1 MKRHMPVLC
10 ICLVLL
16 SVTLSGCGQ
25 STATAAAEQVAG
37 GNARN
42 GEHLIFTYGCGTC
55 HVIPGI
61 AGAIGTAGP
70 PLRGFASRLYIAG
83 VLENRPDNLV
93 RWITGPQEVTPG
105 VAMPDLGI
113 TKEEAR
119 HMAAYLYTLQ

>member
-1 MKRHMPVLC
+1 MKRQKLPLC
-10 ICLVLL
+10 ACMVLL
-16 SVTLSGCGQ
+16 SVALSGCGQ
-25 STATAAAEQVAG
+25 SAAITAAQQVSG

-61 AGAIGTAGP
+61 NGAIGTAGP

-93 RWITGPQEVTPG
+93 RWIISPQEVTPG
-105 VAMPDLGI
+105 TAMPDLGI
-113 TKEEAR
+113 TKAQAR
-119 HMAAYLYTLQ
+119 DMAAYIYTLQ

>member
-1 MKRHMPVLC
+1 MNGHTPVLC

-25 STATAAAEQVAG
+25 STATAAAEQVVG

-61 AGAIGTAGP
+61 AGAVGTAGP

-93 RWITGPQEVTPG
+93 RWITSPQEITPG
-105 VAMPDLGI
+105 VDMPDLGI
-113 TKEEAR
+113 TKDQAR
-119 HMAAYLYTLQ
+119 DMAAYLYTLQ